1 MNERPDSICPAW
13 RTELLGV
20 FQTAGFLNTNLAGIF
35 ARDLEARGS
44 EVGTGAGHGDAAP
57 PGNAKKPRR
66 LSASGAKVGA
76 RCFEPARGQIKGA
89 HGPYHGSPGR
99 CQPSP

>member
-20 FQTAGFLNTNLAGIF
+20 FQIAGFLNTNLAGIF

-44 EVGTGAGHGDAAP
+44 EVGNGAGHGDAAP
-57 PGNAKKPRR
+57 PWKRKEAPPTFRQ
-66 LSASGAKVGA
+66 
-76 RCFEPARGQIKGA
+76 RG
-89 HGPYHGSPGR
+89 
-99 CQPSP
+99 

>member
-35 ARDLEARGS
+35 ARDLEKS
-44 EVGTGAGHGDAAP
+44 
-57 PGNAKKPRR
+57 
-66 LSASGAKVGA
+66 
-76 RCFEPARGQIKGA
+76 EPARGMGMQ
-89 HGPYHGSPGR
+89 HPLETQRSPADFPPAGLR
-99 CQPSP
+99 WARDASDLRAVR